1 MNVPYIKVSKHYTSN
16 GCYADTILVL
26 IIRDSDIET
35 TIEDFVD
42 SLKPSEA
49 SEMSLT
55 VEENTEI
62 ETSEGYTA
70 YDIHFPRVQC
80 EEKEELV
87 VPPIGSGNQAVYIM
101 GGRT

>member
-1 MNVPYIKVSKHYTSN
+1 MDVPHIKVSKHYIAN
-16 GCYADTILVL
+16 GCYANITLTL

-42 SLKPSEA
+42 SLKPQEA

-70 YDIHFPRVQC
+70 YDIHFPRVEC
-80 EEKEELV
+80 EEKENV
-87 VPPIGSGNQAVYIM
+87 DIPMMISR
-101 GGRT
+101 GGRK

>member
-1 MNVPYIKVSKHYTSN
+1 MDVSHIKVSKHYTAD
-16 GCYADTILVL
+16 GCYADITLVL
-26 IIRDSDIET
+26 IVRDTDIET

-62 ETSEGYTA
+62 ETPEGYTA
-70 YDIHFPRVQC
+70 YDIQFPRIQC
-80 EEKEELV
+80 EEKEEPV
-87 VPPIGSGNQAVYIM
+87 VPPIDSGSQTVYIM
-101 GGRT
+101 GGRR

>member
-1 MNVPYIKVSKHYTSN
+1 MNVSHIKVSKHYTAD
-16 GCYADTILVL
+16 GCYADITLVL

-49 SEMSLT
+49 SEMSLV

-62 ETSEGYTA
+62 NTPERYTA
-70 YDIHFPRVQC
+70 YNIHFPRVDC
-80 EEKEELV
+80 EEKEEPI
-87 VPPIGSGNQAVYIM
+87 VPPVCSGNQTVYIM
-101 GGRT
+101 GGRR

>member
-1 MNVPYIKVSKHYTSN
+1 MDVPHIKVSKHYTID
-16 GCYADTILVL
+16 GCYADIILVL

-49 SEMSLT
+49 SETSFT

-62 ETSEGYTA
+62 ETPEGYTA
-70 YDIHFPRVQC
+70 YDIRFPRVEC
-80 EEKEELV
+80 EEKESVDVPMLV
-87 VPPIGSGNQAVYIM
+87 FH
-101 GGRT
+101 GGRR